1 MTTDQERTQVP
12 GVPLR
17 SPVGVALVAATVL
30 ASSVGFLDAYM
41 INVAIPAIGRSLR
54 ASITQLQWVVTGYTL
69 ALGVVVPASAW
80 LGDRFGLSRMYTVAM
95 LAFAAGSA
103 LCGLAWDLNSL
114 VVFRIVQAIPGGLL
128 PVMALSILYRIVPRE
143 KIGAAMGLYGLGVV
157 VAPAIGET
165 VLKAVDFVPI
175 AGRKILCVVVSATG
189 FIDNKVIETE
199 EEIPREELMRIS
211 NYLTES
217 FAGRTLLEIRERLV
231 RMMVEEKAQMDRV
244 LARTLELAQVGL
256 AGGGGPGV
264 VVDGT
269 SMLLAKPE
277 LADLA
282 RVRRM
287 FDAFA
292 DKARLVRILNR
303 CLQEGGGVR
312 VLIGED
318 CDLTSELEFSVVAA
332 PYGLGERPLGTLGIV
347 GPSRMDYETV
357 IPLVHFLGETLSRA
371 LADAFT
377 GEPDRRPER
386 K

>member
-1 MTTDQERTQVP
+1 MSDARDHGLSARDREILKDVILTYILNAEPVSS
-12 GVPLR
+12 R
-17 SPVGVALVAATVL
+17 SVAKH
-30 ASSVGFLDAYM
+30 
-41 INVAIPAIGRSLR
+41 N
-54 ASITQLQWVVTGYTL
+54 
-69 ALGVVVPASAW
+69 
-80 LGDRFGLSRMYTVAM
+80 FGLS
-95 LAFAAGSA
+95 AATIR
-103 LCGLAWDLNSL
+103 N
-114 VVFRIVQAIPGGLL
+114 
-128 PVMALSILYRIVPRE
+128 VMADLEEWGYLMQPHTSAGRVPTTAAYHLFIQSMMEARSVPAKERRYIQDNLKGKAADADQLLNTASHLLSELSSQVGI
-143 KIGAAMGLYGLGVV
+143 V

-199 EEIPREELMRIS
+199 EEIPREELTRIS

-217 FAGRTLLEIRERLV
+217 FAGRTLQETRERLL
-231 RMMVEEKAQMDRV
+231 RLMVEEKAQMDHM
-244 LARTLELAQVGL
+244 LARTIELAQAGL
-256 AGGGGPGV
+256 ATGSAPGV

-287 FDAFA
+287 IEAFA

-303 CLQEGGGVR
+303 CIQGGGVR

-347 GPSRMDYETV
+347 GPSRMDYSTV

-371 LADAFT
+371 LADSFSS
-377 GEPDRRPER
+377 EPERRPER
-386 K
+386 R